1 MCNQFTAYIL
11 GCPLSLYHKNKRTK
25 METNQEMPELVF
37 WRLLP
42 FIAQKDMLNVG
53 LAVKAS
59 PSLYHQYSLYTKKD
73 SKKDYPKTPLI
84 CPYCL
89 IQGNHFNPWHKI
101 LNCVFTQHQRTWAA
115 ADAGLTLFDSENRT
129 IVESQSLADLKEKL
143 VEPDA
148 PSVVQATPE
157 NRYRRWTKIWSE
169 DYPVEKKANRLLI
182 AIKDLQMFNY
192 AFELVEHIES
202 AHHPTGRIWKS
213 LERPIQ
219 RLGQSRIRAFEID
232 ELISLIDAKKYQNSI
247 VVTSPRKN
255 QNFKN
260 AFKAETSIRRR
271 RYGQDRR
278 YLNPPTS
285 FLTSGVDKVQNL
297 HRTLALAYLLEDKL
311 QRSNRQY
318 MIVPQKYHKLLALRN
333 YLACQQQVYED
344 LEFGH
349 LSQDNACYF
358 GLINAI
364 KIILDSIFKLP
375 Y

>member
-1 MCNQFTAYIL
+1 
-11 GCPLSLYHKNKRTK
+11 

-42 FIAQKDMLNVG
+42 FVAQKDMLNVG

-101 LNCVFTQHQRTWAA
+101 LNTVFTQHQRTWGT

-182 AIKDLQMFNY
+182 AIKDLQN
-192 AFELVEHIES
+192 V
-202 AHHPTGRIWKS
+202 
-213 LERPIQ
+213 
-219 RLGQSRIRAFEID
+219 
-232 ELISLIDAKKYQNSI
+232 
-247 VVTSPRKN
+247 
-255 QNFKN
+255 
-260 AFKAETSIRRR
+260 
-271 RYGQDRR
+271 
-278 YLNPPTS
+278 
-285 FLTSGVDKVQNL
+285 
-297 HRTLALAYLLEDKL
+297 
-311 QRSNRQY
+311 
-318 MIVPQKYHKLLALRN
+318 
-333 YLACQQQVYED
+333 
-344 LEFGH
+344 
-349 LSQDNACYF
+349 
-358 GLINAI
+358 
-364 KIILDSIFKLP
+364 
-375 Y
+375 